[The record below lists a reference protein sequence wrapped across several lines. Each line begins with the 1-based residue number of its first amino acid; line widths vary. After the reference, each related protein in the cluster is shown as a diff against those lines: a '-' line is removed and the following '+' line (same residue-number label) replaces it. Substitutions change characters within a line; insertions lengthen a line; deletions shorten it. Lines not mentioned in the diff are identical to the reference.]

1 VTVSNDENKQQKL
14 PDKQVETTSI
24 TDNDENIDELNE
36 SLQDLIIEYRIQEQQ
51 KNSELNQ
58 ENNDDDDD
66 DGDNDN
72 DDVNLQRILKQ
83 IGVSLHNKY
92 RQKTNVDQSST
103 KLSNMIQ
110 QLYQTLKKT
119 QPQLFKKS
127 SQTDKTSTDDKQSIK
142 VTNANQDI
150 EGDEND
156 DEEEV
161 VVEEE
166 EEEEEEILP
175 LTPEMEHANKIFD
188 QANKLINVT
197 LNRQYEA

>member
-1 VTVSNDENKQQKL
+1 MTVSNDENNQQKL

-58 ENNDDDDD
+58 ENDDDDDD

-156 DEEEV
+156 DEEEI
-161 VVEEE
+161 VEEE
-166 EEEEEEILP
+166 EEEEEEIFP
-175 LTPEMEHANKIFD
+175 LTPEMEHANTIFD

>member
-1 VTVSNDENKQQKL
+1 VTVSNDENNQQKL

-58 ENNDDDDD
+58 ENDDDDDD

-156 DEEEV
+156 DEEEI
-161 VVEEE
+161 VEEE
-166 EEEEEEILP
+166 EEEEEEIFP
-175 LTPEMEHANKIFD
+175 LTPEMEHANTIFD